1 MLAQF
6 FTIVQRNTSVLDPGV
21 RFKPA
26 VLLAP
31 ADAQLGSNSLAAQQA
46 PENDGLPETVG
57 TAQAM
62 AFRCLNHAR
71 SYTRPLERILTRII

>member
-6 FTIVQRNTSVLDPGV
+6 FTIVQRYASVLDPGV

-31 ADAQLGSNSLAAQQA
+31 ADAQLGSNSLAA
-46 PENDGLPETVG
+46 
-57 TAQAM
+57 
-62 AFRCLNHAR
+62 
-71 SYTRPLERILTRII
+71 